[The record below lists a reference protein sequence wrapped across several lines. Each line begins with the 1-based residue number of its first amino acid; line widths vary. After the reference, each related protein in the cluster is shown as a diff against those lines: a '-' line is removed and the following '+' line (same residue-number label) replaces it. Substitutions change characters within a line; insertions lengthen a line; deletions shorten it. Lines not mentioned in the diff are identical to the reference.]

1 VRLLLALLL
10 VAPLAGCASQ
20 FTVAR
25 IDAEVAVEGARA
37 AGAAATA
44 TYEFTGAEAYLH
56 EAKAKAG
63 YAQYEAAIAFARK
76 AQALADQAKQKA
88 IATSNKAP
96 RDEAIRREESVREV
110 KP

>member
-37 AGAAATA
+37 AGAASTA

-56 EAKAKAG
+56 EAKVKAG
-63 YAQYEAAIAFARK
+63 YAQYEAAVTFARK
-76 AQALADQAKQKA
+76 SQALAEVARQKA
-88 IATSNKAP
+88 IATSNTAP
-96 RDEAIRREESVREV
+96 RDEPVREV
-110 KP
+110 RP

>member
-1 VRLLLALLL
+1 MRLLLALLL

-37 AGAAATA
+37 AGAASTA

-56 EAKAKAG
+56 EAKLKAG
-63 YAQYEAAIAFARK
+63 YAQYEAAVAFARK
-76 AQALADQAKQKA
+76 SQALADQAKQKA
-88 IATSNKAP
+88 ISTSNKAP
-96 RDEAIRREESVREV
+96 RDDGAREV

>member
-10 VAPLAGCASQ
+10 AVPLAGCATQ

-37 AGAAATA
+37 AGAANTA

-56 EAKAKAG
+56 EARLKAG
-63 YAQYEAAIAFARK
+63 YAQYEAAIAFARR
-76 AQALADQAKQKA
+76 AQALAAEAKDKA
-88 IATSNKAP
+88 IAASNRNAP
-96 RDEAIRREESVREV
+96 RDETVREV